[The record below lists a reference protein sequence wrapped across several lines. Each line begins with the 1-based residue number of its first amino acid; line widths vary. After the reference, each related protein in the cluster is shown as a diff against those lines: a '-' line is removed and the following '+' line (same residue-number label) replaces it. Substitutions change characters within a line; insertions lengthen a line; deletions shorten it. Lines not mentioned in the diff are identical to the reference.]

1 MNTAVT
7 IRDENT
13 AQTNSADT
21 IFGDIMVGIV
31 IACHLDMAGNI
42 LETASFM
49 LGERP
54 QQVNAF
60 SVELGMEKEEMLLGL
75 SLATGEVDQGDGV
88 LVLTDIVGGTPAMLA
103 NELLEKRHIEVVSGV
118 NLPMVLAV
126 VNYRDGMTLK
136 RLAKMAVKAG
146 KESIFAIR

>member
-1 MNTAVT
+1 
-7 IRDENT
+7 
-13 AQTNSADT
+13 
-21 IFGDIMVGIV
+21 MVGIV
-31 IACHLDMAGNI
+31 IACHLDMAKNI
-42 LETASFM
+42 FETASFM
-49 LGERP
+49 LGETP
-54 QQVNAF
+54 EQVNTF
-60 SVELGMEKEEMLLGL
+60 SVELNMEKEEMLLGL

>member
-1 MNTAVT
+1 
-7 IRDENT
+7 
-13 AQTNSADT
+13 
-21 IFGDIMVGIV
+21 MVGIV
-31 IACHLDMAGNI
+31 IACHLDMAKNI

-49 LGERP
+49 LGETP
-54 QQVNAF
+54 PQVNAF

-103 NELLEKRHIEVVSGV
+103 HELLGKRHIEVVSGV

-126 VNYRDGMTLK
+126 INYRDGMTLK

-146 KESIFAIR
+146 KESIFALK